1 MDVDNVNN
9 KDNVQIN
16 NESGSNDILVQNTNI
31 VNIPSEPI
39 NIIEPDSLNDNLN
52 VASNNNVNNDI
63 TNNSNSS
70 EIVNISSN
78 NQTTENIVMQV
89 PNDIHNDSNNIDSN
103 NTNSIGTNPIN
114 NNSPVSFNQNEN
126 VNLVNN
132 VSTDITNNIDS
143 NQGNQ
148 NIISFN
154 VTNSDVSDNSNN
166 NNNNN
171 NNVVDY
177 NKPNTIANSIS
188 DTMESSINTNASVT
202 NVVNG
207 VDVNTSSINSIKE
220 NTSTNDIFKEVPNS
234 YPTGNS
240 SKNDANNDFIIKK
253 DKKIW
258 PIILIVVVLLI
269 VGLVCGYYFL
279 LMSPKNIVSKTIDNM
294 YSTVEKVYKNIKET
308 EKQTNSKMTM
318 NGNLIITSST
328 ANMNINTDYYI
339 GYDFTDKDNKLSYVE
354 VNINSNEKKVL
365 SLSMYNEKNIM
376 YILSNEIFDKAIGI
390 DIDSMLP
397 SNITNCTDS
406 TNCIKED
413 ADSTLSDVDVSK
425 TIDNIKYLSDLIKN
439 SLKENINYD
448 KVTKTLKTDSGIYFE
463 TIYKID
469 ADEQINLVNGI
480 KKSLKNDSQAKN
492 ILSGMLGVTVEQV
505 DTILTNNS
513 NNTNTQDITEL
524 TFTLHTNA
532 INNEFNYFELV
543 SSEGQGLYVNK
554 NNDETTMEL
563 KDSRD
568 SKSSVVLFKFDNN
581 SFSGEIN
588 IPEQKMGEISISG
601 YKISFSLKE
610 SKKENGNELSS
621 NVALYSTKDLN
632 NPAFSASITSNIKY
646 NDSLKKFDKSSS
658 IMYDKLTENDIAKI
672 QNNYYNLLKNI
683 GLINPADFEESM

>member
-480 KKSLKNDSQAKN
+480 KNSLKNDSQAKN